1 LGGIVQKKGENTS
14 PKSGSVRQ
22 GLRSQLSAFLKEI
35 LFVLGTVLLINSFVL
50 ASFEVPSSSMEDTVM
65 VGDRLFVN
73 KFIYGG
79 STPYTLPFTSLRIP
93 HIRVPGFRAVAR
105 GDVIVF
111 DWPGNRDQV
120 EKPEQTWY
128 VKRCIAL
135 PGDTLQIIDRVVY
148 ENGQVFPNP
157 PHLKFLRNW
166 TEPAGYPNPD
176 IFPKGSGFNEDDYGP
191 IVVPRKG
198 DNLSIS
204 PENVGAWEVFIRRE
218 GHMAGVRRG
227 RVWIDGHEATKY
239 TVARDYIFAMGD
251 NRDNSLDSRFWGF
264 VPLEDVIGTPMVVF
278 WSWNPQIPLYDLIDK
293 IRSINPARIGT
304 IIR

>member
-1 LGGIVQKKGENTS
+1 MQKKGENTS